1 MMTELSC
8 LKKVLTLEK
17 SIGGVVLYYRVLRGI
32 LFKELRLSD
41 NSEITWISKDKKVT
55 ICDSCWGRKESC
67 ELYRVDGEFFWC
79 CSKCQKVFRLPVIGE
94 TTEKEVVKFV
104 KVLDVLSKNC
114 SQLIPENPTIT
125 EKVIEYAFLVNG
137 KDLTKQFSNNAKQ
150 IHSLFRLVRSGQAS
164 IGQRE
169 KAVAFSLSLCN
180 MFGYEAVKKGSQ
192 ELSESL

>member
-1 MMTELSC
+1 MNETSY
-8 LKKVLTLEK
+8 LKKVFPLEK

-55 ICDSCWGRKESC
+55 ICESCWGRKESC
-67 ELYRVDGEFFWC
+67 ELYRVDGQALWC
-79 CSKCQKVFRLPVIGE
+79 CSKCRKVFRLPVIDE
-94 TTEKEVVKFV
+94 NTEKEVAKFV
-104 KVLDVLSKNC
+104 KVLDMLSKNC
-114 SQLIPENPTIT
+114 SRLIPENPTIT

-137 KDLTKQFSNNAKQ
+137 KDLTKQFSNNANQ
-150 IHSLFRLVRSGQAS
+150 IISLFRLVKSGKAS
-164 IGQRE
+164 IGQCE

>member
-1 MMTELSC
+1 MVTELSC
-8 LKKVLTLEK
+8 LKKVLPLEK
-17 SIGGVVLYYRVLRGI
+17 SIGGDVLYYRVLREI

-41 NSEITWISKDKKVT
+41 NSEITWISQDKKNT

-67 ELYRVDGEFFWC
+67 ELYRVDGEFLWC
-79 CSKCQKVFRLPVIGE
+79 CSKCRKIFRLPVIDE
-94 TTEKEVVKFV
+94 TTEKEVVKFI

-125 EKVIEYAFLVNG
+125 KKVIEYAFLVNG
-137 KDLTKQFSNNAKQ
+137 KDLTKQFSNNAEQ
-150 IHSLFRLVRSGQAS
+150 IHSLFRLVRSGKAS

-169 KAVAFSLSLCN
+169 KAVAFSLTLCN

>member
-1 MMTELSC
+1 MNGTSY
-8 LKKVLTLEK
+8 LKKVFPLEK
-17 SIGGVVLYYRVLRGI
+17 SIGGVLLYYRVLRGI

-55 ICDSCWGRKESC
+55 ICESCWGRKESC
-67 ELYRVDGEFFWC
+67 ELYRVDGEFLWC
-79 CSKCQKVFRLPVIGE
+79 CSKCQKVFRLPVIEE
-94 TTEKEVVKFV
+94 TTEKEVAKFV

>member
-1 MMTELSC
+1 MNESSY
-8 LKKVLTLEK
+8 LKKVFPLEK
-17 SIGGVVLYYRVLRGI
+17 SIGGVVLYYKVLKEI
-32 LFKELRLSD
+32 LFKELRLCES
-41 NSEITWISKDKKVT
+41 SQIAWISSDKEVT
-55 ICDSCWGRKESC
+55 ICDSCWGRKE
-67 ELYRVDGEFFWC
+67 G
-79 CSKCQKVFRLPVIGE
+79 CSKCQKVFRLPFIDE
-94 TTEKEVVKFV
+94 TTEKEVAKFV
-104 KVLDVLSKNC
+104 KVLDVLTKNC

-150 IHSLFRLVRSGQAS
+150 IHSLFRLVRSGKAS